1 MRFILLFFLTFSCAF
16 GEEIFLQPGT
26 PLFRTSELSP
36 KPDGIVPEPGVYLE
50 ATGKSV
56 VKHYEKNAL
65 AYRLEMKEVR
75 LNPQTTAWTLNGLGT
90 ELRDGRFLRYFPI
103 RDAGRMAFGAIL
115 VLGAA
120 LCARGFFVK
129 RNLWYPAIAI
139 LLLQWGIMLYITG
152 CVPAL
157 YSHPF
162 DETSYFAA
170 AYDIAHGVFNAR
182 QWSYTIGLPLLYVPF
197 IWLTGAKEFY
207 DIEIPYTLFN
217 TYLLGPLCLVLL
229 YFILRKLT
237 RSEAK
242 AFGGVVLYQLM
253 SVFYQYQDQWMPD
266 MADWAH
272 NIYKSF
278 FTFPT
283 LDFSYNLYTKY
294 TILHCNALSDTLS
307 TLTVFGCIALLLHA
321 KNGWKTLA
329 GLSVLFGY
337 ACVVRLN
344 NIFFAPLLAF
354 LLICNCR
361 ERLHDWKSA
370 LRFLGTGA
378 ACWFAVVALQLIVNR
393 IQFGDFLRFPYC
405 LHDEEVYKGFM
416 WKIVPHG
423 LRFILSTLYAYFALG
438 LAGLCLMR
446 ERRMRTVFG
455 LWILPLFFFF
465 AGYPQI
471 GNNVA
476 RFLLSV
482 VMVLPACI
490 FCTESFDNA
499 SRKERIAA
507 MAAVLLPL
515 VTAAPSNYL
524 FPRLLQ
530 WDLQQYAHG
539 FLTANLLTVLSALI
553 SIALAVIFLRKKR
566 EEFLFVM
573 VFLAL
578 FLPGSW
584 HLLAA
589 VAAGLFLRAVYDA
602 CAELP
607 PVFTGTKA
615 AE

>member
-1 MRFILLFFLTFSCAF
+1 MRFILLLFLMFSCAF
-16 GEEIFLQPGT
+16 GEEIFLQTGT

-242 AFGGVVLYQLM
+242 AFGGVVLYQFM

-321 KNGWKTLA
+321 KNGMEDSDRA
-329 GLSVLFGY
+329 FGS
-337 ACVVRLN
+337 VRL
-344 NIFFAPLLAF
+344 
-354 LLICNCR
+354 CMR
-361 ERLHDWKSA
+361 
-370 LRFLGTGA
+370 GA
-378 ACWFAVVALQLIVNR
+378 AEQY
-393 IQFGDFLRFPYC
+393 FLRSASGVSADPQ
-405 LHDEEVYKGFM
+405 
-416 WKIVPHG
+416 
-423 LRFILSTLYAYFALG
+423 
-438 LAGLCLMR
+438 
-446 ERRMRTVFG
+446 
-455 LWILPLFFFF
+455 LP
-465 AGYPQI
+465 G
-471 GNNVA
+471 
-476 RFLLSV
+476 
-482 VMVLPACI
+482 
-490 FCTESFDNA
+490 
-499 SRKERIAA
+499 
-507 MAAVLLPL
+507 
-515 VTAAPSNYL
+515 TAAQLEVRPALPRHGCGLLVRGGCSSADHQPDSVRR
-524 FPRLLQ
+524 FPPLP
-530 WDLQQYAHG
+530 
-539 FLTANLLTVLSALI
+539 VLSA
-553 SIALAVIFLRKKR
+553 
-566 EEFLFVM
+566 
-573 VFLAL
+573 
-578 FLPGSW
+578 
-584 HLLAA
+584 
-589 VAAGLFLRAVYDA
+589 
-602 CAELP
+602 
-607 PVFTGTKA
+607 
-615 AE
+615 

>member
-1 MRFILLFFLTFSCAF
+1 M
-16 GEEIFLQPGT
+16 
-26 PLFRTSELSP
+26 
-36 KPDGIVPEPGVYLE
+36 
-50 ATGKSV
+50 
-56 VKHYEKNAL
+56 
-65 AYRLEMKEVR
+65 
-75 LNPQTTAWTLNGLGT
+75 
-90 ELRDGRFLRYFPI
+90 
-103 RDAGRMAFGAIL
+103 
-115 VLGAA
+115 
-120 LCARGFFVK
+120 
-129 RNLWYPAIAI
+129 
-139 LLLQWGIMLYITG
+139 
-152 CVPAL
+152 
-157 YSHPF
+157 
-162 DETSYFAA
+162 
-170 AYDIAHGVFNAR
+170 
-182 QWSYTIGLPLLYVPF
+182 
-197 IWLTGAKEFY
+197 
-207 DIEIPYTLFN
+207 
-217 TYLLGPLCLVLL
+217 
-229 YFILRKLT
+229 
-237 RSEAK
+237 
-242 AFGGVVLYQLM
+242 
-253 SVFYQYQDQWMPD
+253 
-266 MADWAH
+266 
-272 NIYKSF
+272 
-278 FTFPT
+278 
-283 LDFSYNLYTKY
+283 
-294 TILHCNALSDTLS
+294 
-307 TLTVFGCIALLLHA
+307 
-321 KNGWKTLA
+321 
-329 GLSVLFGY
+329 
-337 ACVVRLN
+337 
-344 NIFFAPLLAF
+344 
-354 LLICNCR
+354 
-361 ERLHDWKSA
+361 
-370 LRFLGTGA
+370 
-378 ACWFAVVALQLIVNR
+378 QLIVNR

>member
-1 MRFILLFFLTFSCAF
+1 
-16 GEEIFLQPGT
+16 
-26 PLFRTSELSP
+26 
-36 KPDGIVPEPGVYLE
+36 
-50 ATGKSV
+50 
-56 VKHYEKNAL
+56 
-65 AYRLEMKEVR
+65 
-75 LNPQTTAWTLNGLGT
+75 
-90 ELRDGRFLRYFPI
+90 
-103 RDAGRMAFGAIL
+103 
-115 VLGAA
+115 
-120 LCARGFFVK
+120 
-129 RNLWYPAIAI
+129 
-139 LLLQWGIMLYITG
+139 
-152 CVPAL
+152 
-157 YSHPF
+157 
-162 DETSYFAA
+162 
-170 AYDIAHGVFNAR
+170 
-182 QWSYTIGLPLLYVPF
+182 
-197 IWLTGAKEFY
+197 
-207 DIEIPYTLFN
+207 
-217 TYLLGPLCLVLL
+217 
-229 YFILRKLT
+229 
-237 RSEAK
+237 
-242 AFGGVVLYQLM
+242 
-253 SVFYQYQDQWMPD
+253 MPD

-321 KNGWKTLA
+321 KNGWKTLI

-354 LLICNCR
+354 LLIRNCR
-361 ERLHDWKSA
+361 EQLHNWKFA

-378 ACWFAVVALQLIVNR
+378 VCWFAVVALQLIINR

-423 LRFILSTLYAYFALG
+423 LRFVLSTLYAYFALG

-446 ERRMRTVFG
+446 ERRMRAVFG

-471 GNNVA
+471 GNNVT

-490 FCTESFDNA
+490 FCTERFDGA
-499 SRKERIAA
+499 TWKERIAA
-507 MAAVLLPL
+507 MTAVLLPL

-530 WDLQQYAHG
+530 WDLQQYANG
-539 FLTANLLTVLSALI
+539 FLTANVLTVLSVLI
-553 SIALAVIFLRKKR
+553 SIALAVIFLRRKR

-584 HLLAA
+584 YFLAA